1 MPGLFCTGKNVVNR
15 ILLER
20 ILGDIKANVRDLRD
34 AIDITWEVYQ
44 TDRRARR
51 FVERTLHIL
60 IEACI
65 DIAQHIISDNKFRE
79 PASYRDTFA
88 VLVEEGVLHKE
99 DLGKFE
105 NIASFRNLIVHYY
118 ERVDDE
124 VVYGVFKGNLSDFDL
139 FVGRVI
145 EYLKKEEKANSPG

>member
-1 MPGLFCTGKNVVNR
+1 MVNR

-65 DIAQHIISDNKFRE
+65 DVAQHIISDEKFRE
-79 PASYRDTFA
+79 PASYRDTFT
-88 VLVEEGVLHKE
+88 VLAEQGILKKE
-99 DLGKFE
+99 DLPSFE

-118 ERVDDE
+118 ERVDDA
-124 VVYGVFKGNLSDFDL
+124 VVYGVFKENLSDFYL
-139 FVGRVI
+139 YVERI
-145 EYLKKEEKANSPG
+145 TEYLKRE